1 MNYIK
6 QLTHFFNKAQADIDF
21 SATHLSLFMALFQLW
36 NQARFA
42 KQIQIIRDDA
52 MRLGKINS
60 KATYHKAMAY
70 LHKQGYIDYCP
81 SYNPYKGSTI
91 TFFPEQPAQSK
102 PNTEPVQILS
112 TRTINEP
119 YNKLYSTSIIHDDN
133 TSDLSIDQ
141 KSEGNG
147 KTASSNQGVLLFPKK
162 EKGSAQRETSKLA
175 VSKAKSNENGGSMR
189 PIKNKLFSNEKTIP
203 PLLEQV
209 EGFFLANQS
218 TVQEA
223 HRFMNHYIANGW
235 LVGGKS
241 PMKDWEASAKNWISN
256 SINFTKS
263 ANYGKSNRAQQLHTS
278 TQKNYFEPL

>member
-6 QLTHFFNKAQADIDF
+6 QLTHFFNKAQADTDF

-70 LHKQGYIDYCP
+70 LHKHGYIDYRP

-91 TFFPEQPAQSK
+91 AFFPEKPAKSTL
-102 PNTEPVQILS
+102 NNEPVQILS
-112 TRTINEP
+112 TRPINEP
-119 YNKLYSTSIIHDDN
+119 YNKLYSTSIIHDN
-133 TSDLSIDQ
+133 TSDLSIDKKKEKNQ
-141 KSEGNG
+141 KS
-147 KTASSNQGVLLFPKK
+147 ACSNQGVLLFPKK
-162 EKGSAQRETSKLA
+162 EKGSAQKEISETM

-203 PLLEQV
+203 PLPELV

-223 HRFMNHYIANGW
+223 HRFMNHYTANGW

-241 PMKDWEASAKNWISN
+241 PMKDWKASAKNWISN

-263 ANYGKSNRAQQLHTS
+263 ETYGKSNRAQQLHTS
-278 TQKNYFEPL
+278 TRKNYFEPL

>member
-6 QLTHFFNKAQADIDF
+6 QLTHFFNKAQADKDF

-36 NQARFA
+36 NQARFT

-70 LHKQGYIDYCP
+70 LHKEGYIDYCP

-119 YNKLYSTSIIHDDN
+119 YNKLYSTSIIMDN
-133 TSDLSIDQ
+133 TSDLSINQ
-141 KSEGNG
+141 KSKEN
-147 KTASSNQGVLLFPKK
+147 KKMASSNQGVLLFPKK
-162 EKGSAQRETSKLA
+162 EKGSAQK
-175 VSKAKSNENGGSMR
+175 
-189 PIKNKLFSNEKTIP
+189 EKTIP
-203 PLLEQV
+203 PLPEQV
-209 EGFFLANQS
+209 EGFFLASQS

-223 HRFMNHYIANGW
+223 HRFMNHYTANGW

-241 PMKDWEASAKNWISN
+241 PMKDWKASAKNWISN
-256 SINFTKS
+256 SVNFTKS

-278 TQKNYFEPL
+278 TRKNYFEPL

>member
-6 QLTHFFNKAQADIDF
+6 QLTHFFNKAQADSDF

-70 LHKQGYIDYCP
+70 LHKQGYIDYRP

-91 TFFPEQPAQSK
+91 TFFPEQPPRSL
-102 PNTEPVQILS
+102 PNAEPVQILS
-112 TRTINEP
+112 TRPINEP
-119 YNKLYSTSIIHDDN
+119 YNKLYSTSIIMDN

-141 KSEGNG
+141 KSEKNK

-162 EKGSAQRETSKLA
+162 EKGSAQKEIA
-175 VSKAKSNENGGSMR
+175 
-189 PIKNKLFSNEKTIP
+189 IP
-203 PLLEQV
+203 PLPEQV
-209 EGFFLANQS
+209 EGFFLASQS

-223 HRFMNHYIANGW
+223 HRFINHYTANGW

-241 PMKDWEASAKNWISN
+241 PMKDWKASAKNWISN

-278 TQKNYFEPL
+278 TRKNYFEPL

>member
-6 QLTHFFNKAQADIDF
+6 QLTHFFNKAQADEDF

-70 LHKQGYIDYCP
+70 LHKQGYIDYRP

-91 TFFPEQPAQSK
+91 IFFPPQLAHIE
-102 PNTEPVQILS
+102 PNAEPVQMLS
-112 TRTINEP
+112 TRPINEP
-119 YNKLYSTSIIHDDN
+119 YNKLYSTSIIHDN
-133 TSDLSIDQ
+133 TSDLSIDKNKEKNQ
-141 KSEGNG
+141 
-147 KTASSNQGVLLFPKK
+147 KTASSNQSQLLFPKK
-162 EKGSAQRETSKLA
+162 EKDSAQ
-175 VSKAKSNENGGSMR
+175 
-189 PIKNKLFSNEKTIP
+189 KLFSNENTIP
-203 PLLEQV
+203 PPSEQV
-209 EGFFLANQS
+209 EKFFLANQS
-218 TVQEA
+218 TLQEA
-223 HRFMNHYIANGW
+223 HRFMNHYTANGW

-241 PMKDWEASAKNWISN
+241 PMKDWKASAKNWIGN

-278 TQKNYFEPL
+278 TRKNYFEPL

>member
-6 QLTHFFNKAQADIDF
+6 QLTHFFNKAQADTDF

-70 LHKQGYIDYCP
+70 LHKQGYIDYHP
-81 SYNPYKGSTI
+81 YYNPYKGSTI
-91 TFFPEQPAQSK
+91 TFFPEQPARSV
-102 PNTEPVQILS
+102 PNVEPVQMLS
-112 TRTINEP
+112 TRPINEP
-119 YNKLYSTSIIHDDN
+119 YNKLYSTSIIMDN
-133 TSDLSIDQ
+133 TSTISIDQ
-141 KSEGNG
+141 KREKNK

-162 EKGSAQRETSKLA
+162 EKGSAQKETSKVA
-175 VSKAKSNENGGSMR
+175 ISKAKSNENGGSMR

-203 PLLEQV
+203 PLPEQV
-209 EGFFLANQS
+209 EGFFSANQS

-223 HRFMNHYIANGW
+223 HRFMNHYTANGW

-241 PMKDWEASAKNWISN
+241 PMKDWKASAKNWISN

-263 ANYGKSNRAQQLHTS
+263 ATYGKSNRAQQLHTS
-278 TQKNYFEPL
+278 IRKNYFEPL